1 MIGQRVF
8 IIDDDPAV
16 RDALLTLVESVG
28 LKAACFDNA
37 DAFLAA
43 YSPGSVGC
51 IVTDVCLPGTDG
63 MTLQAVLAERDI
75 DMPLIAMSAHGDI
88 AMAVEMVRHG
98 AIDFIEKPFRN
109 HTMLA
114 RIREAIAIAEQRHER
129 RLAMVD
135 VEARLSTLTPRERDI
150 LPELL
155 DGSSSKH
162 IARRLTLSPR
172 TVEAHRANILHKMQ
186 VESVTALAVLIQNYR
201 TEGNKHLLNP
211 RDDTA

>member
-1 MIGQRVF
+1 MIEQQVF

-16 RDALLTLVESVG
+16 RDALFTLVESVG
-28 LKAACFDNA
+28 LRAVCFDSA

-43 YSPGSVGC
+43 CSPRSAGC
-51 IVTDVCLPGTDG
+51 IVTDVCLPGIDG
-63 MTLQAVLAERDI
+63 MTLQTVLAEHGI

-114 RIREAIAIAEQRHER
+114 RIREAIVIAEQRHER

-135 VEARLSTLTPRERDI
+135 VETRLNTLTPRERDI

-155 DGSSSKH
+155 DGSSNKH

-172 TVEAHRANILHKMQ
+172 TVEAHRANILHKMR
-186 VESVTALAVLIQNYR
+186 VESVTALAVLMQNYR
-201 TEGNKHLLNP
+201 TESIQHS
-211 RDDTA
+211 RDDTT